1 MKKEIVYLSVVL
13 LFAACS
19 SRKIAATDDNVY
31 ISKAR
36 AKEYQPYVRPIVQK
50 QETPVENTY
59 ATEEDIR
66 YTNDYDYRYDDISFS
81 SRLDRF
87 HNYSPWRNYYDSW
100 YDYRYDP
107 YAFRSPWSW
116 NVYIGPSYGWNYGYN
131 PWDYNPY
138 RYRWGNYWGMYSYYN
153 PLPYFPGYYNGNYP
167 SISYPYNPRTFRP
180 KPGRG
185 GDSMNPNFGIGR
197 DGSAVVDSLA
207 LAIPVTL
214 RLVAAATLFAAVLGI
229 MIGIVTALRQ
239 YSRFDYS
246 MTFVAFLLFS
256 LPVFWVAVLLKE
268 YLAISFNN
276 FLREPQIPIGWII
289 GIGLVSGL
297 FWASVIGGTRR
308 TFWLSYAAAFAISS
322 SLVAIFGVTGWLL
335 NPSLGPIVI
344 LALSI
349 GIAFGVTQL
358 SVGLIN
364 KAALRASLTMAG
376 LSVVAFYPANWV
388 FDNYPGA
395 LSIFLM
401 VCVLITTAVFVGLA
415 FSKVDRA
422 PIVRTSIITAVLSAS
437 LVLVDKFMQT
447 WKPYMETDAINYRP
461 VPTVG
466 QRNDLLDTSDY
477 WISSLDIVTHLF
489 LPTLALTLI
498 GFAGYIRFARGT
510 LLEVLNQD
518 YIRTARA
525 KGLSERTVIM
535 RHAFRNTM
543 IPIATILVADFAG
556 VIGGAFI
563 TESVFAWS
571 GMGTL
576 ALQGIRGQ
584 DLNLL
589 MGVFFITATLAVLAN
604 FVADLLY
611 SALDPRIR
619 VGSGA

>member
-1 MKKEIVYLSVVL
+1 LAAISADPLQDLKLSTDPDRDAKILVL
-13 LFAACS
+13 TRELQL
-19 SRKIAATDDNVY
+19 DV
-31 ISKAR
+31 
-36 AKEYQPYVRPIVQK
+36 PP
-50 QETPVENTY
+50 PL
-59 ATEEDIR
+59 R
-66 YTNDYDYRYDDISFS
+66 YF
-81 SRLDRF
+81 L
-87 HNYSPWRNYYDSW
+87 W
-100 YDYRYDP
+100 
-107 YAFRSPWSW
+107 
-116 NVYIGPSYGWNYGYN
+116 
-131 PWDYNPY
+131 
-138 RYRWGNYWGMYSYYN
+138 
-153 PLPYFPGYYNGNYP
+153 L
-167 SISYPYNPRTFRP
+167 
-180 KPGRG
+180 RG
-185 GDSMNPNFGIGR
+185 VFGIFLGKPNFGTGR
-197 DGSAVVDSLA
+197 DGLAVIDSLA

-214 RLVAAATLFAAVLGI
+214 RLVAAATLLAAVLGI

-246 MTFVAFLLFS
+246 MTFIAFLLFS

-268 YLAISFNN
+268 YLAISFND
-276 FLREPQIPIGWII
+276 FLREPIIPIQFII
-289 GIGLVSGL
+289 GFGLVSGL
-297 FWASVIGGTRR
+297 FWASVVGRSR
-308 TFWLSYAAAFAISS
+308 KTFWSTYAVAFAVSS

-335 NPSLGPIVI
+335 NPSLGPVVI
-344 LALSI
+344 LVLSI
-349 GIAFGVTQL
+349 GIAFGVTQI
-358 SVGLIN
+358 SVGLGN
-364 KAALRASLTMAG
+364 RAALRASLTMAG
-376 LSVVAFYPANWV
+376 LSVVAFYPVNWV
-388 FDNYPGA
+388 FDNYPGG
-395 LSIFLM
+395 LNIFLM
-401 VCVLITTAVFVGLA
+401 ACVLITTAVFVGLG

-422 PIVRTSIITAVLSAS
+422 PIVRTTIITAVLSAI

-466 QRNDLLDTSDY
+466 ERNDLLDTPDF
-477 WISSLDIVTHLF
+477 WISSLDVLTHLF

-543 IPIATILVADFAG
+543 IPMATILVADFAG

-576 ALQGIRGQ
+576 ALQGIRSQ

-589 MGVFFITATLAVLAN
+589 MGTFFVTATMAVLAN

>member
-1 MKKEIVYLSVVL
+1 MLAFILRRLGVLGVILFGSSFILYNLAAISADPLQDLKLSTDPDRD
-13 LFAACS
+13 A
-19 SRKIAATDDNVY
+19 KILALTRELQLDV
-31 ISKAR
+31 
-36 AKEYQPYVRPIVQK
+36 PP
-50 QETPVENTY
+50 PL
-59 ATEEDIR
+59 R
-66 YTNDYDYRYDDISFS
+66 YF
-81 SRLDRF
+81 L
-87 HNYSPWRNYYDSW
+87 W
-100 YDYRYDP
+100 
-107 YAFRSPWSW
+107 
-116 NVYIGPSYGWNYGYN
+116 
-131 PWDYNPY
+131 
-138 RYRWGNYWGMYSYYN
+138 
-153 PLPYFPGYYNGNYP
+153 L
-167 SISYPYNPRTFRP
+167 
-180 KPGRG
+180 RG
-185 GDSMNPNFGIGR
+185 VFGIFVGKPDFGTGR
-197 DGSAVVDSLA
+197 DGLAVIDSLA

-214 RLVAAATLFAAVLGI
+214 RLVAAATLLAAVLGI

-246 MTFVAFLLFS
+246 MKFIAFLLFS
-256 LPVFWVAVLLKE
+256 LPIFWVAVLLKE

-276 FLREPQIPIGWII
+276 FLRAPTIPIDFII
-289 GIGLVSGL
+289 GFGLVSGL
-297 FWASVIGGTRR
+297 FWASVVGRSR
-308 TFWLSYAAAFAISS
+308 KTFWITYAVAFAVSS

-335 NPSLGPIVI
+335 NPSLGPVLI
-344 LALSI
+344 LVLSI
-349 GIAFGVTQL
+349 GIAFGVTQI
-358 SVGLIN
+358 SVGLGN
-364 KAALRASLTMAG
+364 RAALRASLTMAG
-376 LSVVAFYPANWV
+376 LSVVAFYPVNWV
-388 FDNYPGA
+388 FDNYPGG
-395 LSIFLM
+395 LNIFLM
-401 VCVLITTAVFVGLA
+401 ACVLITTAVFVGLG

-422 PIVRTSIITAVLSAS
+422 PIVRTTIITAVLSAI

-466 QRNDLLDTSDY
+466 ERNDLLDTTDF
-477 WISSLDIVTHLF
+477 WISSLDLLTHLF

-543 IPIATILVADFAG
+543 IPMATILVADFAG

-576 ALQGIRGQ
+576 ALQGIRSQ

-589 MGVFFITATLAVLAN
+589 MGTFFVTATMAVLAN

>member
-1 MKKEIVYLSVVL
+1 MTAFILRRLGVLGVILFGSSFILYNLAAISADPLADLRLSTDPDRDAKILVL
-13 LFAACS
+13 TRELQL
-19 SRKIAATDDNVY
+19 DV
-31 ISKAR
+31 
-36 AKEYQPYVRPIVQK
+36 PP
-50 QETPVENTY
+50 PL
-59 ATEEDIR
+59 R
-66 YTNDYDYRYDDISFS
+66 YF
-81 SRLDRF
+81 L
-87 HNYSPWRNYYDSW
+87 WLKG
-100 YDYRYDP
+100 
-107 YAFRSPWSW
+107 
-116 NVYIGPSYGWNYGYN
+116 V
-131 PWDYNPY
+131 
-138 RYRWGNYWGMYSYYN
+138 
-153 PLPYFPGYYNGNYP
+153 
-167 SISYPYNPRTFRP
+167 
-180 KPGRG
+180 
-185 GDSMNPNFGIGR
+185 FGIFVGKPDFGVGR
-197 DGSAVVDSLA
+197 DGLAVIDSLA

-214 RLVAAATLFAAVLGI
+214 RLVFAATLLAAVLGI

-246 MTFVAFLLFS
+246 MTFIAFLLFS
-256 LPVFWVAVLLKE
+256 LPIFWVAVLLKE
-268 YLAISFNN
+268 YLAISFND
-276 FLREPQIPIGWII
+276 FLREPNIPINWLI
-289 GIGLVSGL
+289 GMGLVTGL
-297 FWASVIGGTRR
+297 FWASVVGGSRKTYWTTYGVATAASIILVYTIG
-308 TFWLSYAAAFAISS
+308 A
-322 SLVAIFGVTGWLL
+322 TGWLL

-344 LALSI
+344 LLLSI

-358 SVGLIN
+358 SVGLTN

-376 LSVVAFYPANWV
+376 LSLVAFYPVNWI
-388 FDNYPGA
+388 FDNHPGA

-401 VCVLITTAVFVGLA
+401 VCALITTAVFVGLA
-415 FSKVDRA
+415 FAKIDRA
-422 PIVRTSIITAVLSAS
+422 PVVRTTIITAVLSAN

-466 QRNDLLDTSDY
+466 ERNDMLDLTDF
-477 WISSLDIVTHLF
+477 WISGLDVITHLF

-543 IPIATILVADFAG
+543 IPMATILVADFAG

-576 ALQGIRGQ
+576 GLSAIRGQ

-589 MGVFFITATLAVLAN
+589 MGVFFVTATMAVLAN

>member
-1 MKKEIVYLSVVL
+1 MVAFVLRRLGVLGVILFGSSFILYNLAAISADPLEELRLSTDPDRDAKILALTRELKLDVPPPFRYFLWLRGVFG
-13 LFAACS
+13 LF
-19 SRKIAATDDNVY
+19 
-31 ISKAR
+31 
-36 AKEYQPYVRPIVQK
+36 
-50 QETPVENTY
+50 
-59 ATEEDIR
+59 
-66 YTNDYDYRYDDISFS
+66 
-81 SRLDRF
+81 
-87 HNYSPWRNYYDSW
+87 
-100 YDYRYDP
+100 
-107 YAFRSPWSW
+107 
-116 NVYIGPSYGWNYGYN
+116 IG
-131 PWDYNPY
+131 
-138 RYRWGNYWGMYSYYN
+138 
-153 PLPYFPGYYNGNYP
+153 
-167 SISYPYNPRTFRP
+167 
-180 KPGRG
+180 KP
-185 GDSMNPNFGIGR
+185 DFGVGR
-197 DGSAVVDSLA
+197 DGLAVVDSLA

-214 RLVAAATLFAAVLGI
+214 RLVFAATLLAAILGI

-256 LPVFWVAVLLKE
+256 LPIFWVAVLLKE
-268 YLAISFNN
+268 YLAISFND
-276 FLREPQIPIGWII
+276 FLREPNIPFNFMVAIALI
-289 GIGLVSGL
+289 SGL
-297 FWASVIGGTRR
+297 FWASVVGGSRKTYW
-308 TFWLSYAAAFAISS
+308 TTYGVASLASAILLLIIDLS
-322 SLVAIFGVTGWLL
+322 GWLL
-335 NPSLGPIVI
+335 NPSLGPILI

-358 SVGLIN
+358 SVGLTN
-364 KAALRASLTMAG
+364 KPALRASLTMAG
-376 LSVVAFYPANWV
+376 LSVVAFYPVNWV
-388 FDNYPGA
+388 FDNHPGG
-395 LSIFLM
+395 LSIFLL
-401 VCVLITTAVFVGLA
+401 VCALITTAVFVGLA
-415 FSKVDRA
+415 FAKIDRA
-422 PIVRTSIITAVLSAS
+422 PVVRTTILTAVLSAN

-466 QRNDLLDTSDY
+466 ERNDLLDQDTIGF
-477 WISSLDIVTHLF
+477 WISSLDVVTHLF

-543 IPIATILVADFAG
+543 IPMATILVADFAG

-576 ALQGIRGQ
+576 GLQAIRSQ

-589 MGVFFITATLAVLAN
+589 MGVFFVTATMAVLAN

-619 VGSGA
+619 AGSGA

>member
-1 MKKEIVYLSVVL
+1 
-13 LFAACS
+13 
-19 SRKIAATDDNVY
+19 
-31 ISKAR
+31 
-36 AKEYQPYVRPIVQK
+36 
-50 QETPVENTY
+50 
-59 ATEEDIR
+59 
-66 YTNDYDYRYDDISFS
+66 
-81 SRLDRF
+81 
-87 HNYSPWRNYYDSW
+87 
-100 YDYRYDP
+100 
-107 YAFRSPWSW
+107 
-116 NVYIGPSYGWNYGYN
+116 
-131 PWDYNPY
+131 
-138 RYRWGNYWGMYSYYN
+138 
-153 PLPYFPGYYNGNYP
+153 
-167 SISYPYNPRTFRP
+167 
-180 KPGRG
+180 
-185 GDSMNPNFGIGR
+185 
-197 DGSAVVDSLA
+197 
-207 LAIPVTL
+207 
-214 RLVAAATLFAAVLGI
+214 
-229 MIGIVTALRQ
+229 
-239 YSRFDYS
+239 
-246 MTFVAFLLFS
+246 MTFIAFLLFS

-276 FLREPQIPIGWII
+276 FLREPQIPLGWII

-297 FWASVIGGTRR
+297 FWASIIGRSR
-308 TFWLSYAAAFAISS
+308 KTFWVTYASAFAISS
-322 SLVAIFGVTGWLL
+322 SLVAIFGATGWLL
-335 NPSLGPIVI
+335 NPSLGPVVV

-376 LSVVAFYPANWV
+376 LSVIAFYPANWV

-395 LSIFLM
+395 LGIFLM

-415 FSKVDRA
+415 FSKIDRA
-422 PIVRTSIITAVLSAS
+422 PIIRTSIITAVLSAS
-437 LVLVDKFMQT
+437 LVLLDKFMQT
-447 WKPYMETDAINYRP
+447 WKPYMETDAINFRP

-477 WISSLDIVTHLF
+477 WISSLDVATHLF

-510 LLEVLNQD
+510 LLEVL
-518 YIRTARA
+518 
-525 KGLSERTVIM
+525 M

-543 IPIATILVADFAG
+543 IPMATILVADFAG

-576 ALQGIRGQ
+576 AIQGIRGQ

>member
-1 MKKEIVYLSVVL
+1 LQDLKLSTDPDRDAKILVL
-13 LFAACS
+13 TRELQL
-19 SRKIAATDDNVY
+19 DV
-31 ISKAR
+31 
-36 AKEYQPYVRPIVQK
+36 PP
-50 QETPVENTY
+50 PL
-59 ATEEDIR
+59 R
-66 YTNDYDYRYDDISFS
+66 YF
-81 SRLDRF
+81 L
-87 HNYSPWRNYYDSW
+87 W
-100 YDYRYDP
+100 
-107 YAFRSPWSW
+107 
-116 NVYIGPSYGWNYGYN
+116 
-131 PWDYNPY
+131 
-138 RYRWGNYWGMYSYYN
+138 
-153 PLPYFPGYYNGNYP
+153 L
-167 SISYPYNPRTFRP
+167 
-180 KPGRG
+180 RG
-185 GDSMNPNFGIGR
+185 VFGIFLGKPNFGTGR
-197 DGSAVVDSLA
+197 DGLAVIDSLA

-214 RLVAAATLFAAVLGI
+214 RLVAAATLLAAVLGI

-268 YLAISFNN
+268 YLAISFND
-276 FLREPQIPIGWII
+276 FLREPIIPIQFII
-289 GIGLVSGL
+289 GFGLVSGL
-297 FWASVIGGTRR
+297 FWASVVGRSR
-308 TFWLSYAAAFAISS
+308 KTFWSTYAVAFAVSS

-335 NPSLGPIVI
+335 NPSLGPVVI
-344 LALSI
+344 LVLSI
-349 GIAFGVTQL
+349 GIAFGVTQI
-358 SVGLIN
+358 SVGLGN
-364 KAALRASLTMAG
+364 RAALRASLTMAG
-376 LSVVAFYPANWV
+376 LSVVAFYPVNWV
-388 FDNYPGA
+388 FDNYPGG
-395 LSIFLM
+395 LNIFLM
-401 VCVLITTAVFVGLA
+401 ACVLITTAVFVGLG

-422 PIVRTSIITAVLSAS
+422 PIVRTTIITAVLSAI

-466 QRNDLLDTSDY
+466 ERNDLLDTPDF
-477 WISSLDIVTHLF
+477 WISSLDVLTHLF

-543 IPIATILVADFAG
+543 IPMATILVADFAG

-576 ALQGIRGQ
+576 ALQGIRSQ

-589 MGVFFITATLAVLAN
+589 MGTFFVTATMAVLAN

>member
-1 MKKEIVYLSVVL
+1 MTAFVLRRLGVLGVILFGSSFILYNLAALSADPLADLRLSTDPDRDAKILVL
-13 LFAACS
+13 TRELQL
-19 SRKIAATDDNVY
+19 DV
-31 ISKAR
+31 
-36 AKEYQPYVRPIVQK
+36 PP
-50 QETPVENTY
+50 PL
-59 ATEEDIR
+59 R
-66 YTNDYDYRYDDISFS
+66 YF
-81 SRLDRF
+81 L
-87 HNYSPWRNYYDSW
+87 W
-100 YDYRYDP
+100 
-107 YAFRSPWSW
+107 
-116 NVYIGPSYGWNYGYN
+116 
-131 PWDYNPY
+131 
-138 RYRWGNYWGMYSYYN
+138 
-153 PLPYFPGYYNGNYP
+153 L
-167 SISYPYNPRTFRP
+167 
-180 KPGRG
+180 RG
-185 GDSMNPNFGIGR
+185 VFGVFVGQPNFGTGR
-197 DGSAVVDSLA
+197 DGLAVIDSLA

-214 RLVAAATLFAAVLGI
+214 RLVAAATVLAAVLGI

-246 MTFVAFLLFS
+246 MTFIAFLLFS
-256 LPVFWVAVLLKE
+256 LPIFWVAVLLKE
-268 YLAISFNN
+268 YLAISFND
-276 FLREPQIPIGWII
+276 FLREPNIPVGWVI
-289 GIGLVSGL
+289 GIGLVTGL
-297 FWASVIGGTRR
+297 FWASVIGGSRK
-308 TFWLSYAAAFAISS
+308 TFWITYGVAFAASS
-322 SLVAIFGVTGWLL
+322 VLVTILGAIGWLL

-344 LALSI
+344 LLLSL

-358 SVGLIN
+358 SVGLGN
-364 KAALRASLTMAG
+364 RAALYSSLTVAS

-395 LSIFLM
+395 LSVFLM
-401 VCVLITTAVFVGLA
+401 ICVLITVAVFIGLA
-415 FSKVDRA
+415 FSKIDRA
-422 PIVRTSIITAVLSAS
+422 PIVRTTIITAVLSAG
-437 LVLVDKFMQT
+437 LVLVDKYMQT
-447 WKPYMETDAINYRP
+447 WKPYMQTDAINYRP

-466 QRNDLLDTSDY
+466 ERNDLLDTSDY
-477 WISSLDIVTHLF
+477 WISSLDVITHLF

-543 IPIATILVADFAG
+543 IPMATILVADFAG

-576 ALQGIRGQ
+576 ALQGIRTQ

-589 MGVFFITATLAVLAN
+589 MGVFFVTATMAVLAN